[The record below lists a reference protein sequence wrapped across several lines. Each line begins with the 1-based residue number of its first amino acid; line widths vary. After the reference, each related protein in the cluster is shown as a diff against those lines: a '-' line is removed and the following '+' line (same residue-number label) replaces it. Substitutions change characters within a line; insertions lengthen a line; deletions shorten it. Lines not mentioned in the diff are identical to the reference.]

1 MLDELPSLPG
11 VSFCTQVLLY
21 FRVLCPSGAV
31 NILELGRRA
40 GSCELLEGLLPWRL
54 TVVRVVASLMFLLHR
69 ACLLSCMLCL
79 EELEAGC
86 LEDSTAYQQNSVLQF
101 SS

>member
-1 MLDELPSLPG
+1 MCLAWLAWKSCKVLALRDRCESLSASAGGNNVNTSSVGMVDELPSLPG

-40 GSCELLEGLLPWRL
+40 ESCQLLEGLLLW
-54 TVVRVVASLMFLLHR
+54 
-69 ACLLSCMLCL
+69 
-79 EELEAGC
+79 
-86 LEDSTAYQQNSVLQF
+86 
-101 SS
+101 